1 LWQTLKGR
9 RTVLFLFRLIQS
21 HPGLMDEIYGDQVSI
36 VSNDLVW
43 RQKIAMDLIRYLA
56 ENPKK

>member
-1 LWQTLKGR
+1 MAWN
-9 RTVLFLFRLIQS
+9 F
-21 HPGLMDEIYGDQVSI
+21 GLMDEIYGDQVSI

-43 RQKIAMDLIRYLA
+43 RQKIAIDLIRYLA